1 MSARV
6 ALPGTSTDTT
16 VWTEADV
23 DSLPGGAIGLVQVTS
38 SQTGIT
44 SITDLSGLS
53 VTVTANASRM
63 IRVTGHFA
71 VQKNTNAGLVK
82 ALIRESST
90 TLSLFGDNIMGNGS
104 DVNSRATAEGSVI
117 LTPSAGSHTY
127 KLSLSSAT
135 TDVDMSAA
143 AGDPGP
149 AFLLVEDISPS
160 F

>member
-23 DSLPGGAIGLVQVTS
+23 DSLPGGWIGYVEVTS

-53 VTVTANASRM
+53 VAVTVNASRR
-63 IRVTGHFA
+63 IRVTGHGT
-71 VQKNTNAGLVK
+71 VQKNTNNGLVK
-82 ALIRESST
+82 LLIRESST
-90 TLSLFGDNIMGNGS
+90 TLGLIIDNIMGNTS
-104 DVNSRATAEGSVI
+104 DVNSRMTGEGSVV
-117 LTPSAGSHTY
+117 LTPSAGTHTY

-135 TDVDMSAA
+135 ADADLSAA
-143 AGDPGP
+143 SGDPGP
-149 AFLLVEDISPS
+149 AWLLVEDIGPA
-160 F
+160 